1 MAARHSSTIS
11 SARVAFPSLPRNL
24 QAVYKRGQM
33 LAHQDRVARLPVP
46 PLQQTLTK
54 YLTSV
59 KVRGT

>member
-1 MAARHSSTIS
+1 M
-11 SARVAFPSLPRNL
+11 ARVAFPSLPRNL

-59 KVRGT
+59 EVSDT